1 MKSTCQV
8 MTVAALLLVALPCIS
23 AEPPTHYFTGRVCR
37 GTKSTSFQPGDVP
50 CKHPLRGVAVTLQNS
65 RGIVVRAKTSA
76 DGRYSV
82 EPIPLYG
89 ADDDLVMFE
98 ARHFVTLKIG
108 PVTCASDTSLEGGVG
123 LTVFLQRQ
131 HAEKV
136 TVY

>member
-50 CKHPLRGVAVTLQNS
+50 CKHPLRGVAVTLKN
-65 RGIVVRAKTSA
+65 
-76 DGRYSV
+76 
-82 EPIPLYG
+82 
-89 ADDDLVMFE
+89 
-98 ARHFVTLKIG
+98 
-108 PVTCASDTSLEGGVG
+108 SDTSFEGGVG

-131 HAEKV
+131 RAAKKKV